1 MKRFVYTLMV
11 MGQIETLTFVTTLV
25 ALQLAL
31 ILYVWGF
38 ISVYFNKSPLDLA
51 VSRYSLPVML
61 VAWLALT
68 VSLVVHAV
76 QAGHIPAT
84 DMYEFSVSFGWG
96 VLTVV
101 LVFRWRQ
108 RNDVVS
114 AAGALTTLAILIYA
128 FTLPVQ
134 HQPLPLLLNQTWL
147 LPLHVSCAVIAYGLF
162 TLGFVCG
169 VLLLVGRR
177 YTASFMPSL
186 FALDRLGYRS
196 SLAGFCFMTLVIVIG
211 SIWAKIAWGSYWSWD
226 PKETAA
232 LVTWLIY
239 AFYFL
244 TRWILGWRDSH
255 SAWFLVA
262 GFLAVLLT
270 FFGNL
275 FFGGLHSY
283 AAI

>member
-1 MKRFVYTLMV
+1 MV
-11 MGQIETLTFVTTLV
+11 MGQIETLAFVTALV

-38 ISVYFNKSPLDLA
+38 ISLYVKGNPPDRT
-51 VSRYSLPVML
+51 VSSYSLPVIL
-61 VAWLALT
+61 AAWLALT
-68 VSLVVHAV
+68 ISLVVHAI
-76 QAGHIPAT
+76 QAGHIPAA
-84 DMYEFSVSFGWG
+84 DMYEFSMSFGWG

-101 LVFRWRQ
+101 LIFRWRQ
-108 RNDVVS
+108 RNDMVS

-128 FTLPVQ
+128 FSLPVQ
-134 HQPLPLLLNQTWL
+134 HQPLPPLLNQTWL

-162 TLGFVCG
+162 ALGFVCA
-169 VLLLVGRR
+169 VLYLVGHR

-196 SLAGFCFMTLVIVIG
+196 SLAGFCFMTLVIVVG

-239 AFYFL
+239 AFYLL
-244 TRWILGWRDSH
+244 TRWIFGWRDSH

-283 AAI
+283 AAM